1 MTDAQLYLAIGIPS
15 ALFALNFLAV
25 LATGFWQAKR
35 FDDMKEMFRA
45 EISSVRSELRAD
57 NASLRSDLQ
66 RVEATLTSELKRVE
80 GVLSAKIDGLDVRVK
95 ALEHEVRAPL
105 VKQ

>member
-45 EISSVRSELRAD
+45 D
-57 NASLRSDLQ
+57 NASLRSDIQ

-80 GVLSAKIDGLDVRVK
+80 GVLGAKIDGLDVRVK
-95 ALEHEVRAPL
+95 PLENEIRTPL